1 MRRYEH
7 ITDARRREVRDDIV
21 QRYKNGQSIRSIAA
35 DLGRS
40 YGFVHR
46 MLLEQDGLLLRSR
59 GALGRRQQAEAA
71 SAVSYAAT
79 AGPAPSALVFLEEE
93 EPGDLAGESEIEEDP
108 AARGD
113 ETAEPAFAEDN
124 PAELEPEEEVHP
136 AAGELE
142 SAEPAFAEDT
152 DVAELDSVHGPTA
165 LTGVVMPPPP
175 RPLGAVA
182 APAVD
187 VPLFDY

>member
-113 ETAEPAFAEDN
+113 ETAEPAFAE
-124 PAELEPEEEVHP
+124 ELEEEIP

-142 SAEPAFAEDT
+142 TAEPAFAEDT